1 MKSVSTTVRDRLVGQ
16 PLIGF
21 DSKIVRAP
29 RSKVGTVTEIKTV
42 RAPRSKVGIV
52 AEIKHGA

>member
-1 MKSVSTTVRDRLVGQ
+1 MKTVSTIRDRLIGQ

-29 RSKVGTVTEIKTV
+29 RSKVGSVSEIKTL
-42 RAPRSKVGIV
+42 RAPRSKVGTV
-52 AEIKHGA
+52 SEIKHGA